1 MEGQSLISNEIFD
14 FLETVRDATES
25 FKVEANRKG
34 LQYDLIEHTGLPQW
48 VYGDQRCIRQAICN
62 VIANAMDNTTTGSVR
77 VELWLEAI
85 RDGNSTIEVTVQ
97 DSGTGMSDKRLG
109 ALFRDLEQVTS
120 ENRKMFEGTE
130 NRDDHLVEGKGDQV
144 LGLGLAVVARTVRNM
159 NVQLRLKSEEG
170 QGGRFIT
177 QLPFS
182 LPEKYGQV
190 PSIGDTAFRPY
201 LNPAGLIR

>member
-1 MEGQSLISNEIFD
+1 
-14 FLETVRDATES
+14 
-25 FKVEANRKG
+25 
-34 LQYDLIEHTGLPQW
+34 
-48 VYGDQRCIRQAICN
+48 
-62 VIANAMDNTTTGSVR
+62 
-77 VELWLEAI
+77 
-85 RDGNSTIEVTVQ
+85 
-97 DSGTGMSDKRLG
+97 
-109 ALFRDLEQVTS
+109 
-120 ENRKMFEGTE
+120 MFEGTE